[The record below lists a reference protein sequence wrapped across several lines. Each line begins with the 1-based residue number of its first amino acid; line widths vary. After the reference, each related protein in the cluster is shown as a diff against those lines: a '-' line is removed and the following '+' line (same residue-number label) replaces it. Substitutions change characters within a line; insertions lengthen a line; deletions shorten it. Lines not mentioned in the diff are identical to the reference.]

1 MRPRRQLQTSIAS
14 GSIDFPLKATRP
26 GRSRV
31 RSLLARGLATA
42 VLAAFTVLM
51 ALPLQAQTPAPAVTT
66 VPDDWSLKPSGLTDG
81 DQFRL
86 LFVSSTTRDGS
97 STDIADY
104 NTHVQNAAAA
114 GLADIQAYSSGFRAL
129 ACTATTD
136 ARDNTGTTG
145 TGTAVPIYWLTG
157 TSNGRLVSQ
166 DYDGLYDG
174 GWDSNQVRHEDGVFA
189 GTDTEALTGCSS
201 DGTAHPEAPLGAD
214 NVQTGWALPPG
225 KELSHRARAN
235 SAAYKVYGLSGVFG
249 VGVASTDAT
258 LSGLALEVTSINR
271 AITLT
276 PSTFA
281 ATTTSYTAS
290 VSRGVGE
297 ITVKPTVYE
306 SNATFVFLDGS
317 DSELTDAD
325 TVQDDFQVSVS
336 EGANTIKVKVTA
348 EDTSTTATYTVTV
361 TRAPNAVPTFTDGAT
376 TSRHFNETFGDTFIP
391 SAPPIRTPVVATDTD
406 TTDTLSYSLE
416 GDDAAKFDIV
426 STSGQ
431 LLTRVGEK
439 YDYEAKP
446 SYAVT
451 VKVEDGSGGSATIA
465 VTLNVTDRNEPPL
478 ASDAPTVAATTG
490 NATSLDVSWTAPS
503 DTGRPEITFYDL
515 QYKKTIDSTW
525 ADGPL
530 DVAITSASIPGLVAE
545 TSYDV
550 QVRAINDE
558 GIGPW
563 SQSGTG
569 TTTALPSVTVSKTA
583 LTVTEED
590 ATGDT
595 YTVVL
600 ASQPTADVTVTVAGH
615 ASTDVTLTPS
625 TATLAFTSLNW
636 ETAQTVTV
644 TAADDAD
651 TTDDT
656 VMLTHSSTSTDTDY
670 NAIAIA
676 GVTVAV
682 NDNDTAQVMGVMID
696 PGNAQ
701 LVVNWTAVDNATG
714 YTVQWK
720 SGAEAFNTGDRLA
733 TVTSGSTT
741 SHTIGSLANDTE
753 YTVQVT
759 ATRTGANDGPPST
772 EVKATPVVPT
782 APGVTVSESTL
793 TVTEEDS
800 TGDSYTVAL
809 DTLPTADVTVTV
821 AGHASTDVTLS
832 ATTLTF
838 TTLNWETAQTVTVTA
853 ANDVDTTNETVTL
866 THSAASTD
874 ADYNAISIDGVTVTV
889 DDNDTAQVMDVEIT
903 PGDAELVVEWTVV
916 DNATGYNVQ
925 WKSGAEAYN
934 TGDRQ
939 ATVASGSTTS
949 HTIGSLA
956 NGTEYTVQV
965 IATRAGANDGPPSVE
980 AKSTPTDSSNSVP
993 VFTLATEQLDLN
1005 ETLGAATASASADV
1019 GGAVDAT
1026 DADND
1031 TLTYSLDGLHK
1042 DRFTIVS
1049 TSGQIQTKVGQ
1060 SYDHEADQYLTL
1072 IVMADDGNGGTATA
1086 DVTVYLT
1093 DQREPPI
1100 EPTALTLVQAS
1111 PTSLDLRWTAPDN
1124 TGRPAITRY
1133 TAQFRTAGG
1142 NWTTR
1147 ALDTATSATLTGLVA
1162 NTEYDIQVRAVNDEG
1177 NGAWSRLGSYSTAA
1191 APLQSRGVTVTPTAL
1206 TVTEEDATADSYT
1219 VVLETQP
1226 TADVTVTVAGH
1237 AGTEVTLALD
1247 PPVLIFTPQS
1257 WDTEQMVTVT
1267 ADDDADITNDSVTL
1281 THTAA
1286 STDTGY
1292 DGITIA
1298 DVTVTVNDND
1308 TAQVIGVKLTPGN
1321 ARLEVAW
1328 EAVDNA
1334 TGYLVQWKSGS
1345 EAYNTGD
1352 WQNTVSSG
1360 STTSDT
1366 ILSLTI
1372 GDEYTVRVIATRT
1385 GANDGPPSEEAKGT
1399 PIAPAVS
1406 VSETALTVTEEAATG
1421 DSYTVVLDTAP
1432 TADVTVTVAG
1442 HAGTEV
1448 ILTPDPSDLT
1458 FTPQNW
1464 DTAQTVTVT
1473 AVDDADTTNDS
1484 VTLTHTAASADTDYN
1499 AITIADVTVT
1509 ANDNDTAQVVGVT
1522 VTPGHQKLRVTWT
1535 PVDNATG
1542 NHVQW
1547 KSGSENYNTTD
1558 RQATVTAAGYTIL
1571 GLTNGM
1577 EYTVQVT
1584 AVRTGANDG
1593 PPSSEVTDTP
1603 VETPGVT
1610 VSTATL
1616 TVTEEDATGESYT
1629 VVLDTEPTADVTVT
1643 VAGHANTDVT
1653 PSSTNL
1659 TFTTLDWDTPQTV
1672 TVTAG
1677 DDADTTDDSVTLTH
1691 TVASTD
1697 TDYDGA
1703 TVDDVTVTVLD
1714 NDTAQV
1720 TGVMVASGNAQLVV
1734 SWTAVDNATGYKV
1747 QWKSGVEAYNT
1758 GDRQAT
1764 VTSGTTTSHT
1774 IPDLTNDTE
1783 YTVQVTATRTGAN
1796 DGPPSAEETGTPKL
1810 PPGVTV
1816 SQTALSV
1823 TEENTTGAS
1832 YTVVLNTQPA
1842 ADVTVTVAG
1851 HAGTDL
1857 TLAPDPTT
1865 LTFTSQNWDLA
1876 QTVTVTAGDD
1886 ADTLNDS
1893 VTLTHNAT
1901 STDTDYN
1908 GIAVDS
1914 MTVTVNDNDSVP
1926 NPGGGGGGGGG
1937 FGPAPVAPNFVD
1949 GFRTSRPLAMT
1960 AQPGGAVGDPVAA
1973 MHPNDDDVTYSLS
1986 GADAALFIVDE
1997 ETGQIRVGQAMT
2009 LSSGMTYTVNLTA
2022 TDSSGTGAI
2031 IIVVIEV
2038 VEPSSHRYDLDHN
2051 GTIELDEAEAAVEDY
2066 LQDDITLE
2074 EAVEVIHLYYGI

>member
-1 MRPRRQLQTSIAS
+1 MRPRKQLQTSIVS
-14 GSIDFPLKATRP
+14 RSNDFPLKTTRP
-26 GRSRV
+26 GRSRL

-51 ALPLQAQTPAPAVTT
+51 ALPLQAQTPTPAAAT

-86 LFVSSTTRDGS
+86 LFVSTTTRDGS

-104 NTHVQNAAAA
+104 NTHVQTAAAA
-114 GLADIQAYSSGFRAL
+114 GHADIQAYSSGFRAL

-145 TGTAVPIYWLTG
+145 TGVPIYWVNSSKVSDDYDDLYDGYWDSNLPYGEDGGFAG
-157 TSNGRLVSQ
+157 TSNL
-166 DYDGLYDG
+166 
-174 GWDSNQVRHEDGVFA
+174 
-189 GTDTEALTGCSS
+189 TLTGCSS
-201 DGTAHPEAPLGAD
+201 DGTEYPDQYLGAD
-214 NVQTGWALPPG
+214 TVRLGYALASRH
-225 KELSHRARAN
+225 ELSNRPSLNNTEAHT
-235 SAAYKVYGLSGVFG
+235 VYGLSEVFE

-258 LSGLALEVTSINR
+258 LSGLVLEVASINR
-271 AITLT
+271 AIRLT

-297 ITVKPTVYE
+297 ITVKPTVNE
-306 SNATFVFLDGS
+306 SNATFVILDGS

-325 TVQDDFQVSVS
+325 TSQDDFQVSVS
-336 EGANTIKVKVTA
+336 QGANTIKVKVTA

-376 TSRHFNETFGDTFIP
+376 TSRHFNETSGDTFIP

-416 GDDAAKFDIV
+416 GADAAKFDIV

-478 ASDAPTVAATTG
+478 ASDAPTVEATTG
-490 NATSLDVSWTAPS
+490 SATSLDASWTVPS
-503 DTGRPEITFYDL
+503 NTGRPEITFYDL
-515 QYKKTIDSTW
+515 QYKKTSDSTW

-530 DVAITSASIPGLVAE
+530 DVATTSASIPGLVAE

-550 QVRAINDE
+550 QVRVINDE

-569 TTTALPSVTVSKTA
+569 TTTALPAVTVSKTA

-595 YTVVL
+595 YTVVID
-600 ASQPTADVTVTVAGH
+600 SQPTADVTVTVVGH
-615 ASTDVTLTPS
+615 VSTDVTLTPS

-656 VMLTHSSTSTDTDY
+656 VTLTHSATSTDADY
-670 NAIAIA
+670 NAISID
-676 GVTVAV
+676 GVTVTV
-682 NDNDTAQVMGVMID
+682 NDNDTAQVMGVMIA

-720 SGAEAFNTGDRLA
+720 SGVEVYNTGDRLA
-733 TVTSGSTT
+733 TVASGSIT
-741 SHTIGSLANDTE
+741 SHTIDSLANDTE
-753 YTVQVT
+753 YTVQVI
-759 ATRTGANDGPPST
+759 ATRTGANDGPPSA

-782 APGVTVSESTL
+782 APGITVSESTL
-793 TVTEEDS
+793 TLTEEDS
-800 TGDSYTVAL
+800 TGDGYTVVL

-821 AGHASTDVTLS
+821 AGHASTDVTL
-832 ATTLTF
+832 APDPPTLTF
-838 TTLNWETAQTVTVTA
+838 TTQNWDTSQAVTVTA
-853 ANDVDTTNETVTL
+853 VDDADTTNDTVTL
-866 THSAASTD
+866 THSATSTD
-874 ADYNAISIDGVTVTV
+874 ADYNAISIAGVTVTV
-889 DDNDTAQVMDVEIT
+889 NDNDTAQVIDVEIT
-903 PGDAELVVEWTVV
+903 PGDAELVVEWTAV

-925 WKSGAEAYN
+925 WKSGVGAFN

-939 ATVASGSTTS
+939 AAVTSGSTTS
-949 HTIGSLA
+949 YTIASLT
-956 NGTEYTVQV
+956 NYTEYTVQV
-965 IATRAGANDGPPSVE
+965 IATRTGANDGPPSAEV
-980 AKSTPTDSSNSVP
+980 KSTPTDSPNNAPP
-993 VFTLATEQLDLN
+993 VFTLATESLN
-1005 ETLGAATASASADV
+1005 IEETLGAATASAVADV

-1026 DADND
+1026 DDDND

-1060 SYDHEADQYLTL
+1060 RYDHEADQFLSL
-1072 IVMADDGNGGTATA
+1072 KVMADDGNGGTATA
-1086 DVTVYLT
+1086 DVTVFLT
-1093 DQREPPI
+1093 DQAEPPLK
-1100 EPTALTLVQAS
+1100 PTALTLVQAS

-1124 TGRPAITRY
+1124 TGRPEITGY

-1147 ALDTATSATLTGLVA
+1147 ALGTATSATLTGLVA

-1177 NGAWSRLGSYSTAA
+1177 NGAWSQSGVHSTAEA
-1191 APLQSRGVTVTPTAL
+1191 ALQTQGVTVTPTEL

-1219 VVLETQP
+1219 VVLDTQP
-1226 TADVTVTVAGH
+1226 SANVTVTVAGH
-1237 AGTEVTLALD
+1237 AGTDVT
-1247 PPVLIFTPQS
+1247 PSTITMTFTPQN
-1257 WDTEQMVTVT
+1257 WDTDQMVTVT
-1267 ADDDADITNDSVTL
+1267 AADDADITNDSVTL
-1281 THTAA
+1281 THSAA
-1286 STDTGY
+1286 STDTDY

-1298 DVTVTVNDND
+1298 DVMVTVADND
-1308 TAQVIGVKLTPGN
+1308 TAQVSGVMVTPGN

-1334 TGYLVQWKSGS
+1334 TGYLVQWKSGV

-1352 WQNTVSSG
+1352 RQATVSSG
-1360 STTSDT
+1360 STTSHT
-1366 ILSLTI
+1366 IPSLTI
-1372 GDEYTVRVIATRT
+1372 GDEYTVRVTATRT
-1385 GANDGPPSEEAKGT
+1385 GANDGLPSEEAKGT
-1399 PIAPAVS
+1399 PIAPAVT

-1421 DSYTVVLDTAP
+1421 ASYTIVLVTQP

-1448 ILTPDPSDLT
+1448 TLTPDPSDLT

-1484 VTLTHTAASADTDYN
+1484 VTLTHTATSTDTDYD
-1499 AITIADVTVT
+1499 AITIAGVTVT

-1535 PVDNATG
+1535 PVDNATA

-1547 KSGSENYNTTD
+1547 KSGVENYNTTD

-1571 GLTNGM
+1571 GLTNGT

-1593 PPSSEVTDTP
+1593 PPSAEMKGTP

-1610 VSTATL
+1610 VSIATL
-1616 TVTEEDATGESYT
+1616 SVTEEDATGDSYT

-1643 VAGHANTDVT
+1643 VAGHASTDVT
-1653 PSSTNL
+1653 PSSTTL

-1677 DDADTTDDSVTLTH
+1677 DDADVTDDTVTLTH
-1691 TVASTD
+1691 TAASTD
-1697 TDYDGA
+1697 TDYDGV
-1703 TVDDVTVTVLD
+1703 TFDSVTVTVND

-1720 TGVMVASGNAQLVV
+1720 MGMIVASGNAQLVV
-1734 SWTAVDNATGYKV
+1734 IWAAVDNATGYLV
-1747 QWKSGVEAYNT
+1747 QWKSGGEAYNT
-1758 GDRQAT
+1758 GDRQTT
-1764 VTSGTTTSHT
+1764 VTSGSTTSHT

-1783 YTVQVTATRTGAN
+1783 YTVRVTATRTGAN
-1796 DGPPSAEETGTPKL
+1796 DGSPSAEVKGTPEV
-1810 PPGVTV
+1810 PPGITV
-1816 SQTALSV
+1816 SQDALTV
-1823 TEENTTGAS
+1823 TEENTTGES
-1832 YTVVLNTQPA
+1832 YTVVLDAQPE

-1851 HAGTDL
+1851 HADTDV
-1857 TLAPDPTT
+1857 TLAPDPAT
-1865 LTFTSQNWDLA
+1865 LTFTPQNWSTA
-1876 QTVTVTAGDD
+1876 QTITVTAAND
-1886 ADTLNDS
+1886 ADTTNDS
-1893 VTLTHNAT
+1893 VTLTHSAT
-1901 STDTDYN
+1901 STDAGYEGIT
-1908 GIAVDS
+1908 IAVV
-1914 MTVTVNDNDSVP
+1914 TVTVKDNDSAP
-1926 NPGGGGGGGGG
+1926 RLSGGGGGGGG
-1937 FGPAPVAPNFVD
+1937 FGPAPVAPNFAD
-1949 GFRTSRPLAMT
+1949 GFRTSRPLAMN
-1960 AQPGGAVGDPVAA
+1960 AQAGGAVGDPVAA
-1973 MHPNDDDVTYSLS
+1973 THPNNADVIYSLS
-1986 GADAALFIVDE
+1986 GADAALFEVDE
-1997 ETGQIRVGQAMT
+1997 ETGQIRVAQEMALSLGQ
-2009 LSSGMTYTVNLTA
+2009 TYTVNLTA
-2022 TDSSGTGAI
+2022 SDSTGTGAI
-2031 IIVVIEV
+2031 IIVDIEV

-2066 LQDDITLE
+2066 LQDDITLK

>member
-1 MRPRRQLQTSIAS
+1 M
-14 GSIDFPLKATRP
+14 
-26 GRSRV
+26 
-31 RSLLARGLATA
+31 ARGLATA
-42 VLAAFTVLM
+42 VVAAFTVLM
-51 ALPLQAQTPAPAVTT
+51 ALPLQAQTPDPAVTK
-66 VPDDWSLKPSGLTDG
+66 VPEDWSLKPDDLVVG

-86 LFVSSTTRDGS
+86 LFVSTTTRDGS
-97 STDIADY
+97 SADIADY
-104 NTHVQNAAAA
+104 NTHVQTAAAA
-114 GLADIQAYSSGFRAL
+114 GHADIQAYSSGFRAL

-136 ARDNTGTTG
+136 ARDNTATTG
-145 TGTAVPIYWLTG
+145 TGVPIYWVNSSRVT
-157 TSNGRLVSQ
+157 Q
-166 DYDGLYDG
+166 DYDDFYDG
-174 GWDSNQVRHEDGVFA
+174 SWSTHTALGEDGVFA
-189 GTDTEALTGCSS
+189 GLDEALTGCSS
-201 DGTAHPEAPLGAD
+201 DGTAHPDSPLGAD
-214 NVQTGWALPPG
+214 TVITGWAIAPG
-225 KELSHRARAN
+225 NQINYRDRPN
-235 SAAYKVYGLSGVFG
+235 SVAYKVYGLSEVFE

-258 LSGLALEVTSINR
+258 LSGLVLEVASINR

-297 ITVKPTVYE
+297 ITVKPTVNE
-306 SNATFVFLDGS
+306 SNATFVFLDGN
-317 DSELTDAD
+317 DSQLTDAD
-325 TVQDDFQVSVS
+325 SGQDDFQVSVS
-336 EGANTIKVKVTA
+336 QGANIIKVQVTA
-348 EDTSTTATYTVTV
+348 EDTSTTATYTVTL

-376 TSRHFNETFGDTFIP
+376 TSRHFNETHGDTFTP
-391 SAPPIRTPVVATDTD
+391 SAPPIHTPVAATDTD
-406 TTDTLSYSLE
+406 PDTLSYSLE
-416 GDDAAKFDIV
+416 GADAAKFDIV

-439 YDYEAKP
+439 YDYEAKS

-451 VKVEDGSGGSATIA
+451 VKVEDGNGGSATIA
-465 VTLNVTDRNEPPL
+465 VMLNVTDRNEPPL
-478 ASDAPTVAATTG
+478 ASDAPTVEATTG
-490 NATSLDVSWTAPS
+490 SATSLDVSWTAPS
-503 DTGRPEITFYDL
+503 NTGRPEITFYDL
-515 QYKKTIDSTW
+515 QYKKTFDNTW

-530 DVAITSASIPGLVAE
+530 DVAITSASISGLVAE

-550 QVRAINDE
+550 QVRVINDE

-569 TTTALPSVTVSKTA
+569 TTTALPAVTVSKTA

-600 ASQPTADVTVTVAGH
+600 DTLPTADVTVTVAGH
-615 ASTDVTLTPS
+615 TSTDVTPSITTLT
-625 TATLAFTSLNW
+625 FTPQNW
-636 ETAQTVTV
+636 ETAQTVTA

-656 VMLTHSSTSTDTDY
+656 VTLTHSSTSTDTDY

-676 GVTVAV
+676 GVTVTV
-682 NDNDTAQVMGVMID
+682 NDNDTAKVMGVMIA

-753 YTVQVT
+753 YTVQVI
-759 ATRTGANDGPPST
+759 ATRTGANDGPPSV
-772 EVKATPVVPT
+772 EAKATPVVPT
-782 APGVTVSESTL
+782 APALTVSESTL
-793 TVTEEDS
+793 TLTEEDS
-800 TGDSYTVAL
+800 TGDSYTVVL

-821 AGHASTDVTLS
+821 AGHAGTEVTLS
-832 ATTLTF
+832 TTTLTF

-853 ANDVDTTNETVTL
+853 ANDADTTNDTVTL
-866 THSAASTD
+866 THSATSTD
-874 ADYNAISIDGVTVTV
+874 ADYNAIAIAGVTVTV
-889 DDNDTAQVMDVEIT
+889 NDNDTAQVIDVEIT
-903 PGDAELVVEWTVV
+903 PGDAELVVEWTAV
-916 DNATGYNVQ
+916 DNATGYKVQ
-925 WKSGAEAYN
+925 WKSGAEAFN

-939 ATVASGSTTS
+939 AAVTSGSTTS
-949 HTIGSLA
+949 YTIASLT
-956 NGTEYTVQV
+956 NYTEYTVQV
-965 IATRAGANDGPPSVE
+965 IATRTGANDGPPSAEV
-980 AKSTPTDSSNSVP
+980 KSTPTDSPNNAPP
-993 VFTLATEQLDLN
+993 VFTLAAESLN
-1005 ETLGAATASASADV
+1005 IEETVGAATVSAEADV

-1026 DADND
+1026 DDDND

-1049 TSGQIQTKVGQ
+1049 TSGQIRTKVGEI
-1060 SYDHEADQYLTL
+1060 YDFETDQFLTL
-1072 IVMADDGNGGTATA
+1072 IVVADDGNGGTATA
-1086 DVTVYLT
+1086 DVTVFLT
-1093 DQREPPI
+1093 DQAEPPQK
-1100 EPTALTLVQAS
+1100 PTALTLVQAS

-1177 NGAWSRLGSYSTAA
+1177 NGAWSGLGSYSTAA

-1219 VVLETQP
+1219 VVLDTQPTADVTVTVAGHAGTDVIPSTTTMTFTPQNWDTDQMVTVTAADDADISNDSVTLTHTAASTDSDYDGITIDDVTVTVNDNDTAQVSGVMVTPGNARLEVTWEAVDNATGYLVQWKSGAEAYNTGDRQDTVTPGSTTSHTILSLTIGAEYMVQVTATRTDANDGPPSEEANGAPIEPAVTVSETALTVTEEAATGASYAVVLDTEP

-1237 AGTEVTLALD
+1237 AGTEVTLA
-1247 PPVLIFTPQS
+1247 
-1257 WDTEQMVTVT
+1257 
-1267 ADDDADITNDSVTL
+1267 
-1281 THTAA
+1281 
-1286 STDTGY
+1286 
-1292 DGITIA
+1292 
-1298 DVTVTVNDND
+1298 
-1308 TAQVIGVKLTPGN
+1308 
-1321 ARLEVAW
+1321 
-1328 EAVDNA
+1328 
-1334 TGYLVQWKSGS
+1334 
-1345 EAYNTGD
+1345 
-1352 WQNTVSSG
+1352 
-1360 STTSDT
+1360 
-1366 ILSLTI
+1366 
-1372 GDEYTVRVIATRT
+1372 
-1385 GANDGPPSEEAKGT
+1385 
-1399 PIAPAVS
+1399 
-1406 VSETALTVTEEAATG
+1406 
-1421 DSYTVVLDTAP
+1421 
-1432 TADVTVTVAG
+1432 
-1442 HAGTEV
+1442 
-1448 ILTPDPSDLT
+1448 PDPSDLT

-1473 AVDDADTTNDS
+1473 AVDDADVTNDT
-1484 VTLTHTAASADTDYN
+1484 VTLTHAATSTDTDYD
-1499 AITIADVTVT
+1499 AITIAGVTVT

-1547 KSGSENYNTTD
+1547 KSGTENYNTTD

-1593 PPSSEVTDTP
+1593 PPSAEEKETP

-1610 VSTATL
+1610 VSLATL
-1616 TVTEEDATGESYT
+1616 SVTEEDATGDSYT
-1629 VVLDTEPTADVTVT
+1629 VVLDTLPTDDVTVT
-1643 VAGHANTDVT
+1643 VAGHASTDVT
-1653 PSSTNL
+1653 PSSTTL
-1659 TFTTLDWDTPQTV
+1659 TFTTLDWATPQTV

-1691 TVASTD
+1691 TAASTD
-1697 TDYDGA
+1697 TAYSGVTFDS
-1703 TVDDVTVTVLD
+1703 VTVTVND

-1720 TGVMVASGNAQLVV
+1720 MGVIVASGNAQLVV
-1734 SWTAVDNATGYKV
+1734 SWAAVDNATGYQV
-1747 QWKSGVEAYNT
+1747 QWKSGLEDYNT
-1758 GDRQAT
+1758 GNRQAT
-1764 VTSGTTTSHT
+1764 SASGSTTSHT
-1774 IPDLTNDTE
+1774 ILDLTNDTE
-1783 YTVQVTATRTGAN
+1783 YTVRVTATRTGAN
-1796 DGPPSAEETGTPKL
+1796 DGPASAEETGTPKL
-1810 PPGVTV
+1810 PPGITV
-1816 SQTALSV
+1816 SQVALTV

-1832 YTVVLNTQPA
+1832 YTVVLETQPA

-1851 HAGTDL
+1851 HAGTDVSL
-1857 TLAPDPTT
+1857 APDPPTLAPDPPTLTPDPPT
-1865 LTFTSQNWDLA
+1865 LTFTPQNWSTA
-1876 QTVTVTAGDD
+1876 QTITVTAASD
-1886 ADTLNDS
+1886 ADTRNDT
-1893 VTLTHNAT
+1893 VTLTHSAA
-1901 STDTDYN
+1901 STDTGYD
-1908 GIAVDS
+1908 GITIAVV
-1914 MTVTVNDNDSVP
+1914 TVTVNDNDSAP
-1926 NPGGGGGGGGG
+1926 RPSGGGGGGGGG
-1937 FGPAPVAPNFVD
+1937 SFGPAPVAPNFVD
-1949 GFRTSRPLAMT
+1949 GFRTSRPLAMN
-1960 AQPGGAVGDPVAA
+1960 AQAGGAVGDPVAA
-1973 MHPNDDDVTYSLS
+1973 THPNDADVIYSLS
-1986 GADAALFIVDE
+1986 GADAALFGVDE
-1997 ETGQIRVGQAMT
+1997 ETGQIRVAQEMALSLGQ
-2009 LSSGMTYTVNLTA
+2009 TYTVNLTA
-2022 TDSSGTGAI
+2022 SDSTGTGAI

>member
-1 MRPRRQLQTSIAS
+1 MANLEFHYEIA
-14 GSIDFPLKATRP
+14 P
-26 GRSRV
+26 
-31 RSLLARGLATA
+31 
-42 VLAAFTVLM
+42 
-51 ALPLQAQTPAPAVTT
+51 TT
-66 VPDDWSLKPSGLTDG
+66 V
-81 DQFRL
+81 
-86 LFVSSTTRDGS
+86 
-97 STDIADY
+97 
-104 NTHVQNAAAA
+104 
-114 GLADIQAYSSGFRAL
+114 
-129 ACTATTD
+129 
-136 ARDNTGTTG
+136 
-145 TGTAVPIYWLTG
+145 
-157 TSNGRLVSQ
+157 
-166 DYDGLYDG
+166 
-174 GWDSNQVRHEDGVFA
+174 
-189 GTDTEALTGCSS
+189 
-201 DGTAHPEAPLGAD
+201 
-214 NVQTGWALPPG
+214 
-225 KELSHRARAN
+225 
-235 SAAYKVYGLSGVFG
+235 AYKVYGLSEVFE

-258 LSGLALEVTSINR
+258 LSGLALEVASINR

-297 ITVKPTVYE
+297 ITVKPTVNE
-306 SNATFVFLDGS
+306 SNATFVILDGS

-336 EGANTIKVKVTA
+336 QGANTIKVKVTA

-406 TTDTLSYSLE
+406 PDTLSYSLE
-416 GDDAAKFDIV
+416 GADAAKFDIV

-465 VTLNVTDRNEPPL
+465 VTLNVTDRYEPPL
-478 ASDAPTVAATTG
+478 APDAPTVEATTG
-490 NATSLDVSWTAPS
+490 SATSLDVSWTAPS
-503 DTGRPEITFYDL
+503 NTGRPEITFYDL

-550 QVRAINDE
+550 QVRVINDE

-569 TTTALPSVTVSKTA
+569 TTTALPAVTVSKTA

-600 ASQPTADVTVTVAGH
+600 DTQPTADVTVTVAGH
-615 ASTDVTLTPS
+615 ASTDVTPS
-625 TATLAFTSLNW
+625 TATLTFTPLNW

-656 VMLTHSSTSTDTDY
+656 VTLTHSATSTDTDY
-670 NAIAIA
+670 QGISIAD
-676 GVTVAV
+676 VTVTV
-682 NDNDTAQVMGVMID
+682 SDNDTAQVMGVMIA

-714 YTVQWK
+714 YKVQWK
-720 SGAEAFNTGDRLA
+720 SGADAFNTGDRLA

-753 YTVQVT
+753 YTVQVI
-759 ATRTGANDGPPST
+759 ATRTGANDGPPSA

-782 APGVTVSESTL
+782 APSITVSESTL
-793 TVTEEDS
+793 TVMEEDS
-800 TGDSYTVAL
+800 TGDSYTVVL

-821 AGHASTDVTLS
+821 AGHASTDVTL
-832 ATTLTF
+832 APDPPTLTF
-838 TTLNWETAQTVTVTA
+838 TTQNWETAQTVTVTA
-853 ANDVDTTNETVTL
+853 VDDADLTNDSVTL
-866 THSAASTD
+866 THSATSTD
-874 ADYNAISIDGVTVTV
+874 ADYNAIAIAGVTVTV
-889 DDNDTAQVMDVEIT
+889 NDNDTAQVMDVEIT
-903 PGDAELVVEWTVV
+903 PGDAELVVEWTAV
-916 DNATGYNVQ
+916 DNATGYTVQ
-925 WKSGAEAYN
+925 WKSDTEAYN

-939 ATVASGSTTS
+939 ATVTSGSTTNY
-949 HTIGSLA
+949 TIASLP
-956 NGTEYTVQV
+956 NYTEYTVQV
-965 IATRAGANDGPPSVE
+965 IATRTGANDGPPSVE
-980 AKSTPTDSSNSVP
+980 VKSTPTDPTNNVP
-993 VFTLATEQLDLN
+993 VFTLATESFNID
-1005 ETLGAATASASADV
+1005 ETLGAATASAVADV

-1026 DADND
+1026 DDDND

-1060 SYDHEADQYLTL
+1060 SYDHEADQFLSL
-1072 IVMADDGNGGTATA
+1072 QVVADDGNGGTATA

-1093 DQREPPI
+1093 DQSEPPLK
-1100 EPTALTLVQAS
+1100 PTALTLVQAS
-1111 PTSLDLRWTAPDN
+1111 QTSLELTWTAPDN
-1124 TGRPAITRY
+1124 TGRPAITGY

-1147 ALDTATSATLTGLVA
+1147 ALDAATSATLTGLVA

-1177 NGAWSRLGSYSTAA
+1177 NGAWSQSGVYSTAEA
-1191 APLQSRGVTVTPTAL
+1191 ALQTQGVTVTPTAL

-1219 VVLETQP
+1219 VVLDTQP
-1226 TADVTVTVAGH
+1226 TANVTVTVAGH
-1237 AGTEVTLALD
+1237 AGTDVT
-1247 PPVLIFTPQS
+1247 PSTITMTFTPQN
-1257 WDTEQMVTVT
+1257 WDTDQMVTVT
-1267 ADDDADITNDSVTL
+1267 AADDADITNDSVTL

-1286 STDTGY
+1286 STDSDY
-1292 DGITIA
+1292 DGITID

-1308 TAQVIGVKLTPGN
+1308 TAQVSGVMVTPGN
-1321 ARLEVAW
+1321 ARLEVTW

-1334 TGYLVQWKSGS
+1334 TGYLVQWKSGA
-1345 EAYNTGD
+1345 EVFNTTD
-1352 WQNTVSSG
+1352 RQADVSPG
-1360 STTSDT
+1360 STTSHT

-1372 GDEYTVRVIATRT
+1372 GDEYTLRVTATRT
-1385 GANDGPPSEEAKGT
+1385 GANDGPPSEEAKGA
-1399 PIAPAVS
+1399 PIAPAVT
-1406 VSETALTVTEEAATG
+1406 VSETALTLTEEAATG
-1421 DSYTVVLDTAP
+1421 DSYTIVLVTEP

-1448 ILTPDPSDLT
+1448 TLTPDPPALT

-1484 VTLTHTAASADTDYN
+1484 VTLTHTATSTDTDYD

-1547 KSGSENYNTTD
+1547 KSGTENYNTTD

-1593 PPSSEVTDTP
+1593 PPSAEMTGTP

-1610 VSTATL
+1610 VSLATL
-1616 TVTEEDATGESYT
+1616 SVTEEDATGDSYT
-1629 VVLDTEPTADVTVT
+1629 VILDTLPTDDVTVT
-1643 VAGHANTDVT
+1643 VAGHASTDVT
-1653 PSSTNL
+1653 PSSTIL
-1659 TFTTLDWDTPQTV
+1659 TFTTLDWATPQTV
-1672 TVTAG
+1672 TVTAA
-1677 DDADTTDDSVTLTH
+1677 DDADVTDDTVTLTH
-1691 TVASTD
+1691 TTASPD

-1703 TVDDVTVTVLD
+1703 TVDTVTVTVLD

-1720 TGVMVASGNAQLVV
+1720 MGVTVTPGNAQLEVG
-1734 SWTAVDNATGYKV
+1734 WTAVDNATGYLV
-1747 QWKSGVEAYNT
+1747 QWKSGGEAYNT

-1764 VTSGTTTSHT
+1764 IASGSTTSHT

-1783 YTVQVTATRTGAN
+1783 YTVRVTATRTGAN

-1810 PPGVTV
+1810 PPGITV
-1816 SQTALSV
+1816 SQVALTV

-1832 YTVVLNTQPA
+1832 YTVVLETQPA

-1851 HAGTDL
+1851 HAGTDVS
-1857 TLAPDPTT
+1857 LAPDPPT
-1865 LTFTSQNWDLA
+1865 LTFTPQNWSTA
-1876 QTVTVTAGDD
+1876 QTITVTAASD
-1886 ADTLNDS
+1886 ADTRNDT
-1893 VTLTHNAT
+1893 VTLTHSAA
-1901 STDTDYN
+1901 STDTGYD
-1908 GIAVDS
+1908 GITIAVV
-1914 MTVTVNDNDSVP
+1914 TVTVNDNDSAP
-1926 NPGGGGGGGGG
+1926 RPSGGGGGGGGG
-1937 FGPAPVAPNFVD
+1937 SFGPAPVAPNFVD
-1949 GFRTSRPLAMT
+1949 GFRTSRPLAMN
-1960 AQPGGAVGDPVAA
+1960 AQAGGAVGDPVAA
-1973 MHPNDDDVTYSLS
+1973 THPNDADVIYSLS
-1986 GADAALFIVDE
+1986 GADAALFGVDE
-1997 ETGQIRVGQAMT
+1997 ETGQIRVAQEMALSLGQ
-2009 LSSGMTYTVNLTA
+2009 TYTVNLTA
-2022 TDSSGTGAI
+2022 SDSTGTGAI